1 MPELIS
7 EEDYN
12 YDEGVDKSLVFATMI
27 LLELVARPRFNQ
39 TGVGDSPPLFIMTD
53 MNINDFTTQPH
64 TALHSIR
71 NSGANSSQ
79 IGSRQKVHK
88 TQDAVIAMH

>member
-1 MPELIS
+1 M
-7 EEDYN
+7 N
-12 YDEGVDKSLVFATMI
+12 

-39 TGVGDSPPLFIMTD
+39 TGVGDSPPLFIKTD
-53 MNINDFTTQPH
+53 MNINGLTTQPY

-71 NSGANSSQ
+71 NSGVKSSQ

-88 TQDAVIAMH
+88 TQDAVIAVR